1 LSSQGEINRQ
11 EVGSYTVAGRL
22 VASAGRPPDVEGHG
36 RSSTSALRGGSCLRR
51 PRARGPAVT
60 SFNDTNVLLDD
71 GEELLGPKQNRILD
85 VTVLAAARSTT
96 PRGDVRL
103 SSECLVRSGLELD
116 GELVELCAFTGDER
130 SGRIARP
137 SPRR

>member
-1 LSSQGEINRQ
+1 
-11 EVGSYTVAGRL
+11 
-22 VASAGRPPDVEGHG
+22 
-36 RSSTSALRGGSCLRR
+36 
-51 PRARGPAVT
+51 VT

-116 GELVELCAFTGDER
+116 GELLRLCAFTGDER

-137 SPRR
+137 RRRR